1 MTTALA
7 ERTDHAALS
16 GPEKAAVLMLALG
29 ESAAARLFE
38 LLDLDE
44 IKEISQTMSLLG
56 RVDAALVEQLLSE
69 FGASLGRAGGVLGS
83 FDATERLLARFLDS
97 GRVNAI
103 MDEIRGPAGRTVWDK
118 LGNVN
123 EAVLAAY
130 LRNEYPQTVAV
141 VLSRIGPGHA
151 AKVLASLP
159 DEFAIE
165 VVMRM
170 LKMDV
175 VQKEVLADVE
185 RTLRAEFMTNLART
199 SRRDNH
205 ELMAEIFNFLD
216 RATETRFVTMLEERN
231 KEAADRVKALMFTF
245 EDLAKL
251 DAAGIQTLIRTV
263 GNDRLAIALKGA
275 SERLRDLFFANMS
288 ERGAK
293 ILREEMA
300 SMGPVRLRDVD
311 EAQQTIV
318 NSAKELAAAGEILIA
333 DGKEDELVY

>member
-7 ERTDHAALS
+7 ERKDYAALS

-69 FGASLGRAGGVLGS
+69 FGTSLGRAGGVLGS
-83 FDATERLLARFLDS
+83 FDATEKLLARFLDP

-151 AKVLASLP
+151 AKVLANLP

-175 VQKEVLADVE
+175 VQKDVLADVE

-251 DAAGIQTLIRTV
+251 DASGIQTLIRTV
-263 GNDRLAIALKGA
+263 GNERLAVALKGA
-275 SERLRDLFFANMS
+275 SERLRELFFANMS

-318 NSAKELAAAGEILIA
+318 NSAKDLAAAGEILIA

>member
-1 MTTALA
+1 MTTALTGRN
-7 ERTDHAALS
+7 ELAALS
-16 GPEKAAVLMLALG
+16 GSEKAAVLMLALS

-56 RVDAALVEQLLSE
+56 RVDATLVEQLLSE
-69 FGASLGRAGGVLGS
+69 FGTSLGRAGGVLGS
-83 FDATERLLARFLDS
+83 FDATEKLLARFLDS
-97 GRVNAI
+97 GRVSAI

-141 VLSRIGPGHA
+141 VLSRIQPGHA
-151 AKVLASLP
+151 AKVLANLP

-165 VVMRM
+165 VVLRM

-175 VQKEVLADVE
+175 VQKDVLADVE

-216 RATETRFVTMLEERN
+216 RATESRFVTMLEERN

-251 DAAGIQTLIRTV
+251 DASAIQTLIRNV
-263 GNDRLAIALKGA
+263 GNDRLAVALKGA
-275 SERLRDLFFANMS
+275 SERLRELFFANMS

-300 SMGPVRLRDVD
+300 AMGPVRLREVD

-333 DGKEDELVY
+333 DGKDDELVY